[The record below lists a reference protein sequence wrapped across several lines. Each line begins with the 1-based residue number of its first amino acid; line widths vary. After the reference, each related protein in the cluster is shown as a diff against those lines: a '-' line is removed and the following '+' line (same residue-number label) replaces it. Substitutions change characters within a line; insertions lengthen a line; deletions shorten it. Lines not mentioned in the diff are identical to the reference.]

1 MGQLNCPSFPKSHNK
16 RQTLRPA
23 LPKNAASAEYGAFAA
38 PASFPDA
45 PPRGKVGVS
54 DVSGFVSSLP
64 LQTSGPDAKN
74 LLATRL
80 LVSLP
85 TCRVVSF
92 FFTGV
97 EAGRANAQVIAPA
110 LADMAGAE
118 QGALR

>member
-1 MGQLNCPSFPKSHNK
+1 MGQLNCPSFPKPHNK

-23 LPKNAASAEYGAFAA
+23 LPKNAASAEHGAFAA

-85 TCRVVSF
+85 TCRVVSLF
-92 FFTGV
+92 S
-97 EAGRANAQVIAPA
+97 PK
-110 LADMAGAE
+110 
-118 QGALR
+118 